1 LKLQIFTEI
10 YRINAGIS
18 KYYMQYGLHKMDTS
32 CFSSLLL
39 APVGFVT
46 LVGGPKR
53 EKRTI
58 PYLVAMPFRDCY
70 SRKSNERVRLQLQSR
85 STDQREK
92 VHGEREK
99 EKKKSSTISIVD
111 MWRVSLSGTSFR
123 FGSFKLF
130 NFTHRRFLRIDL
142 ATATR

>member
-99 EKKKSSTISIVD
+99 EKKKIEHDFYRRYVKG
-111 MWRVSLSGTSFR
+111 LSFR
-123 FGSFKLF
+123 HLLSL
-130 NFTHRRFLRIDL
+130 RFLQ
-142 ATATR
+142 TF